1 MLRTFAL
8 LLLAS
13 VLAGPASAQLV
24 IYRGAPDC
32 NTNAG
37 QGSILIGG
45 GPTPFLVCFDDPGG
59 GTPVQGQECSGGT
72 ADEVCGVDV
81 ELRTTGAVVIDSFV
95 AVGDWVFGLTPTVNP
110 TLLKANGGNPLT
122 GNATPTAIGTITV
135 TATGPGTLEVTGK
148 NWVDSTL
155 SLQTIAPIVLA
166 QTSGTADFDGD
177 GLGDALDSC
186 PTIANAGSDTDM
198 DNVDSACDTCLN
210 QANAPVSGTSVPTNR
225 TLVSRQYDDD
235 ADGRG
240 NACDFDYNN
249 AGVSLDST
257 DFNQIKAS
265 IGKLMTANNCGLTPT
280 NNQRCG
286 EFDHTGGGAVVDN
299 NDFNLAKA
307 AVLAGGLINTNFP
320 KCAACTTPFS
330 RPIGAGG
337 GSPLAGKPVCET
349 AVSGACPY

>member
-45 GPTPFLVCFDDPGG
+45 GQTPFLVCFDDPGG
-59 GTPVQGQECSGGT
+59 GTPAQGQECTGGT

-81 ELRTTGAVVIDSFV
+81 EIRTTGAVVINSFV
-95 AVGDWVFGLTPTVNP
+95 PVGDWVFGLTPAVNS

-122 GNATPTAIGTITV
+122 GNAVPTAIGTITV

-155 SLQTIAPIVLA
+155 TLQTVAPVILA
-166 QTSGTADFDGD
+166 QTSGVADFDMD
-177 GLGDALDSC
+177 GLGDANDAC
-186 PTIANAGSDTDM
+186 PTIANAGADADTDAV
-198 DNVDSACDTCLN
+198 DNACDTCTSL
-210 QANAPVSGTSVPTNR
+210 ANAAIAGGGVPANR

-249 AGVSLDST
+249 LGATITAT
-257 DFNQIKAS
+257 DFNDMKAS
-265 IGKLMTANNCGLTPT
+265 VGKLMTGSNCGQTVALGGSGST
-280 NNQRCG
+280 QRCG
-286 EFDHTGGGAVVDN
+286 EFDHDGAGATVTAT
-299 NDFNLAKA
+299 DFNLTKA
-307 AVLAGGLINTNFP
+307 AVGKVLGA
-320 KCAACTTPFS
+320 KCAACNPPFS
-330 RPIGAGG
+330 PPLSGAPVAGRPI
-337 GSPLAGKPVCET
+337 CESG
-349 AVSGACPY
+349 VSGACPY